1 MLTLVFMNIL
11 IQIRIICNMTYEEY
25 KNEKEEVKNKNIL
38 KVLFNKLFTVI
49 IFTMFVI
56 ICSNYSPKFKSFVID
71 DVLNTT
77 MDFSKVNN
85 IINKVTS
92 IFKVNKTMNVGLVM
106 NNSEKYMNGVK
117 YKLNGTEE
125 VLVKDSGIV
134 TFIGNKDGYNNTII
148 IQQSNGYYAWYG
160 NINES
165 VKLYDYVEKG
175 SILGSASNEYYY
187 VLYKDNKAV
196 ELDEN

>member
-1 MLTLVFMNIL
+1 MNIL
-11 IQIRIICNMTYEEY
+11 IPKRIICNMTYEEY

-187 VLYKDNKAV
+187 VLHKDNKAV

>member
-1 MLTLVFMNIL
+1 
-11 IQIRIICNMTYEEY
+11 MTYEEY